1 MLTELPFIEIVRQK
15 DAGKAFNMLVR
26 RSLGPNV
33 SQLGRDGGVPHVH
46 TLLVLSIFDHRCRL
60 SEQWLC
66 PVCSATIHIDAMAL
80 LIVRAL

>member
-1 MLTELPFIEIVRQK
+1 MLTEFPFVEVVRQK

-26 RSLGPNV
+26 RSLRPNI
-33 SQLGRDGGVPHVH
+33 SQLGRDGGVPQVH
-46 TLLVLSIFDHRCRL
+46 TLLVLRIFDHRCRL

-80 LIVRAL
+80 LMATAS